1 MPKLNVHQVNNLTDF
16 TRVIEQ
22 LATASKA
29 AHPAAPFLNNWY
41 RGVPRA
47 KTYRL
52 VPHLYRHPDTKK
64 IDDSLKLEKEMRDHF
79 SRHSVLHEFGK
90 IGGLTKAAYE
100 LAFYMQ
106 HYGVPT
112 RLLDWTYNPYIALF
126 FALSDANVTTSQGA
140 AVWVLDPTLWNSVA
154 LAEADKTWGNAG
166 PVFPSLKIVESYF
179 PDWDQSELNPADVAH
194 KMYDLP
200 IAVLGASSSARI
212 FAQKG
217 AFTCFGKKMAPM
229 EKVYETTGF
238 PDGAL
243 TQVLVP
249 ANKITP
255 MLEMLLSIGYTDSVS
270 YPDVHGLVLEI
281 KRLNGFRT

>member
-1 MPKLNVHQVNNLTDF
+1 MPKLEVHPVGTLTDF
-16 TRVIEQ
+16 TQAIEK
-22 LATASKA
+22 LATASKT
-29 AHPAAPFLNNWY
+29 AHPEAPFANNWY
-41 RGVPRA
+41 RGTARA

-52 VPHLYRHPDTKK
+52 EPHLYRHPEKKK
-64 IDDSLKLEKEMRDHF
+64 IVDLLKLEKEMRDHF
-79 SRHSVLHEFGK
+79 SRHSILHEFGK
-90 IGGLTKAAYE
+90 LGSLTKAAYE

-126 FALSDANVTTSQGA
+126 FALSDSNVTPSQGA

-154 LAEADKTWGNAG
+154 LAEVDKEWGNGG
-166 PVFPSLKIVESYF
+166 PVFPSIKIVESYF
-179 PDWDQSELNPADVAH
+179 PDWDRSELIPADVAH
-194 KMYDLP
+194 NMYDLP
-200 IAVLGASSSARI
+200 IAVLGSSSSARI

-217 AFTCFGKKMAPM
+217 AFTCFGKKISPM
-229 EKVYETTGF
+229 EKTYETGGF

-243 TQVLVP
+243 TQILVP
-249 ANKITP
+249 PDKIAP

-281 KRLNGFRT
+281 KRLNGFRS